1 MDDNFFIDITD
12 GFSHV
17 INSIHEFIKGAGGIK
32 TLFIGLGSI
41 FLSSFAHK
49 IQPALMDLK
58 HNFSVIF

>member
-17 INSIHEFIKGAGGIK
+17 IDSVHEFIKGAGGIK

-49 IQPALMDLK
+49 I
-58 HNFSVIF
+58 